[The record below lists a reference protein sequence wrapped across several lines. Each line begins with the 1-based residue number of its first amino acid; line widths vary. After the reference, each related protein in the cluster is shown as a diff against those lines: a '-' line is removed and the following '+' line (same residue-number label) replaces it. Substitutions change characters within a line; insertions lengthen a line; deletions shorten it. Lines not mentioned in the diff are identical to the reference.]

1 MGSHVGLGANPPV
14 GECGGKDQVSH
25 TTGINKIPKGESTM
39 FEDKVLIC
47 RDCGREF
54 TFTAGEQEFYAEK
67 GFQNE
72 PVRCRECRT
81 NRKNASRNENRE
93 MYDAVCAE
101 CGGPGG
107 SVRAAAAE
115 PPGAEADGAGP
126 KRRTDQARSGG
137 GKKTGKTWFAYLC
150 FPGARLRASLGKRR
164 YAPWNETRS

>member
-1 MGSHVGLGANPPV
+1 MVRLRSKTNRETERGSSGEPCGLR
-14 GECGGKDQVSH
+14 
-25 TTGINKIPKGESTM
+25 
-39 FEDKVLIC
+39 

-101 CGGPGG
+101 CGAPTKVPFLPRNDKPIYC
-107 SVRAAAAE
+107 SACFAKHRAQ
-115 PPGAEADGAGP
+115 
-126 KRRTDQARSGG
+126 R
-137 GKKTGKTWFAYLC
+137 
-150 FPGARLRASLGKRR
+150 
-164 YAPWNETRS
+164 

>member
-1 MGSHVGLGANPPV
+1 MVRLRSKTNRETERGSSGEPCGLRSEPSCWRVWGQRPGQPYNRHQQNTKR
-14 GECGGKDQVSH
+14 G
-25 TTGINKIPKGESTM
+25 
-39 FEDKVLIC
+39 

-101 CGGPGG
+101 CGAPTKVPFLPRNDKPIYC
-107 SVRAAAAE
+107 SACFAKHRAQ
-115 PPGAEADGAGP
+115 
-126 KRRTDQARSGG
+126 R
-137 GKKTGKTWFAYLC
+137 
-150 FPGARLRASLGKRR
+150 
-164 YAPWNETRS
+164 

>member
-1 MGSHVGLGANPPV
+1 MGGHVGLGANPPV

-25 TTGINKIPKGESTM
+25 TTGINKIPEGESTM

-72 PVRCRECRT
+72 PVRCRECRN

-101 CGGPGG
+101 CGAPTKVPFLPRNDKPIYC
-107 SVRAAAAE
+107 SACFAKHRAQ
-115 PPGAEADGAGP
+115 
-126 KRRTDQARSGG
+126 R
-137 GKKTGKTWFAYLC
+137 
-150 FPGARLRASLGKRR
+150 
-164 YAPWNETRS
+164 